1 LEFFLSVEAHESTHW
16 KWMAW
21 VSEIL
26 WREPNS
32 QREVPDMDFIKS
44 AKATGIHFSDTTQ
57 HNEIHETPDSKPG
70 ANDGSGAKGWVCAAK
85 C

>member
-1 LEFFLSVEAHESTHW
+1 MGLHHKDVLR
-16 KWMAW
+16 
-21 VSEIL
+21 EIL
-26 WREPNS
+26 GEPNS

-57 HNEIHETPDSKPG
+57 HNEIHETPDSKSG

-85 C
+85 Y